1 MGGTV
6 MANGAWVADGGS
18 AFISPGR
25 KNEAGETLPL
35 ALMPEQPAPDNNTN
49 ASIASHGKNQFN
61 LTCPV

>member
-18 AFISPGR
+18 AFISPGI
-25 KNEAGETLPL
+25 KNVAGETDVP
-35 ALMPEQPAPDNNTN
+35 ALMPEQPAPASAKNT
-49 ASIASHGKNQFN
+49 SIASRRKFQFN